1 MKCYSLSHLTDH
13 TLLRDLATLVTQDR
27 ATTAA
32 LLAHLAEV
40 DERRLY
46 LRAAHP
52 SMYLYCVHELGMSE
66 DAAFK
71 RIRAARAARQFPGI
85 FPALADG
92 RLNLNAVVLLA
103 PHLEPG
109 NADELLAAAE
119 HKTRA
124 EIERL
129 IAERFPQPDL
139 ATLVGG
145 IAPAAAT
152 NGLATWPVGAPQQP
166 LATSD
171 FRQLAARPVATMI
184 EALTPQLAPA
194 QVAPSRAKLAPLS
207 PGRIG
212 LQVTVDQETHDLLR
226 YAQALLGHALPSGD
240 VATVLKRALGSL
252 VRELEQ
258 QKFARSARS
267 RPQHSRAHGRYI
279 PAEVRRT
286 VWQRD
291 GGQCTFVSERGKRCA
306 STTRLEFDHVDP
318 VARGGETSADRM
330 RLKCRAHNQYAAEC
344 TFGAEFMRGKREE
357 ARCRAAQARE
367 RAEARA
373 SVQKLAPEQTQE
385 RAQERVPEQAQTG
398 AQERVKAAEEST
410 SQLDVRP
417 WLRQLG
423 FGAEEA
429 RRGAA
434 LCAHIPDAPLEQR
447 VRVALWGLAPNCV
460 RKTAPVASGAS
471 GSR

>member
-1 MKCYSLSHLTDH
+1 MKCYALSRLADR
-13 TLLRDLATLVTQDR
+13 TLLQALAALVQQDR
-27 ATTAA
+27 ATTAS

-184 EALTPQLAPA
+184 EALTPQLVPEPVGPA
-194 QVAPSRAKLAPLS
+194 GPPTAVPMAARAKLAPLS

-226 YAQALLGHALPSGD
+226 YAQALLGHAVPSGD
-240 VATVLKRALGSL
+240 LATVLKRALGSL
-252 VRELEQ
+252 VRDLEQ

-267 RPQHSRAHGRYI
+267 RPRRSAVHGRYI
-279 PAEVRRT
+279 PADIRRT

-291 GGQCTFVSERGKRCA
+291 GGRCTFVSEGGKRCE
-306 STTRLEFDHVDP
+306 STTRLEFDHIDP
-318 VARGGETSADRM
+318 VARGGETSADRL

-344 TFGAEFMRGKREE
+344 TFGAAFMRGKRQE
-357 ARCRAAQARE
+357 ARCRTERAQERAQECAQA
-367 RAEARA
+367 
-373 SVQKLAPEQTQE
+373 KE
-385 RAQERVPEQAQTG
+385 RAQERVPEQAQAG
-398 AQERVKAAEEST
+398 AQARVKAAEESA
-410 SQLDVRP
+410 SLRDVIP

-423 FGAEEA
+423 FSAEEA

-447 VRVALWGLAPNCV
+447 VRSALRGLAPNCV
-460 RKTAPVASGAS
+460 RKAAPVASGPA
-471 GSR
+471 